1 MALNYLY
8 ELLQLIF
15 GCRHDEIEIEKIL
28 KRERV
33 PQYLALSECKRCG
46 VVNNYLLM
54 DINDLD
60 KKHIS
65 NNFNIELE
73 DFDFSE
79 KPFNK
84 C

>member
-8 ELLQLIF
+8 ELFQLIF

-28 KRERV
+28 KREMI
-33 PQYLALSECKRCG
+33 PQYLVLSECKRCSI
-46 VVNNYLLM
+46 VNNYLLM
-54 DINDLD
+54 NINYINDINDLD
-60 KKHIS
+60 SKLVV
-65 NNFNIELE
+65 LE

>member
-8 ELLQLIF
+8 ELFQLIF

-28 KRERV
+28 KREMI
-33 PQYLALSECKRCG
+33 PQYLVLSSCKRCG
-46 VVNNYLLM
+46 IVNNYLLM
-54 DINDLD
+54 NINYINDINDLD
-60 KKHIS
+60 SKLVV
-65 NNFNIELE
+65 LE

>member
-8 ELLQLIF
+8 ELFQLIF

-28 KRERV
+28 KRKMI
-33 PQYLALSECKRCG
+33 PQYLVLSSCKRCG
-46 VVNNYLLM
+46 IVNNYLLM
-54 DINDLD
+54 NINDINDLD
-60 KKHIS
+60 SKLVV
-65 NNFNIELE
+65 LE